1 MSRRMRTTMFIGW
14 RGAAAVAI
22 ASLRSSWPFFHG
34 LLALALAGCG
44 GSLPAVAPVKGVV
57 TIGGQPLAGA
67 TVIFRTTEPVSGFG
81 PLVATG
87 MTGADGRFT
96 LATRV
101 DARRSLPGAPVGSH
115 RVTVS
120 AFVPPDGM
128 TEAAYQA
135 LAAAFDERVTTKG
148 HTAAGDPPPPK
159 VSRVKPEF
167 GDGRRSP
174 LTAKVEAGGA
184 NEFTFAVE

>member
-1 MSRRMRTTMFIGW
+1 MRTMMSIGS
-14 RGAAAVAI
+14 RAAPAAALLQACVA
-22 ASLRSSWPFFHG
+22 
-34 LLALALAGCG
+34 LLVGGCG
-44 GSLPAVAPVKGVV
+44 GSLPAVAPVKGLV
-57 TIGGQPLAGA
+57 TIDGQPLAGA
-67 TVIFRTTEPVSGFG
+67 TVIFRTSEPVAGFG

-87 MTGADGRFT
+87 KTGDDGRFT
-96 LATRV
+96 LTTRV
-101 DARRSLPGAPVGSH
+101 DARRSLPGAAVGGH

-128 TEAAYQA
+128 TETAYQA

-148 HTAAGDPPPPK
+148 HTAAGNPPPPK

-167 GDGRRSP
+167 GDGQRSP

-184 NEFTFAVE
+184 NDFAFAVE

>member
-1 MSRRMRTTMFIGW
+1 MRTIMFPGSRTAPVIVLLQ
-14 RGAAAVAI
+14 ACIALVA
-22 ASLRSSWPFFHG
+22 
-34 LLALALAGCG
+34 AGCG

-57 TIGGQPLAGA
+57 TIGGQPLADA
-67 TVIFRTTEPVSGFG
+67 TVIFHTSEPVAGFG

-87 MTGADGRFT
+87 KTGDDGRFT
-96 LATRV
+96 LTTRV

-115 RVTVS
+115 RVSVS

-135 LAAAFDERVTTKG
+135 LVTAFDERVTTKG
-148 HTAAGDPPPPK
+148 HTAAGNPPPPK

-167 GDGRRSP
+167 GDGQRSP

-184 NEFTFAVE
+184 NDFAFAVE